1 MALVPN
7 PSQPGLRIYKPSFS
21 YWYPSLEQDSES
33 RSHLLHKVGAFY
45 RKARKRLPR
54 CQHRRPQGLCVGLLD
69 PVSNIVINSLV
80 FSRKRKRGHGSTTC
94 DAVLQ
99 EDLERRSLDG
109 LVAFLTRLF
118 PNLAESLA
126 VHYLRLADA
135 DALVAA
141 RVIVAHHGMKRFDD
155 SEPAVL
161 DMAPLKCAA
170 LAVGH
175 PDPDRLVY
183 AWRNISGRID
193 DALHL
198 LACLHK
204 PSSDRSHGTSKLARM
219 LKTPPSRRSSIISKL
234 TRMANNGPPP
244 GCEEDVWWA
253 WRFAASRHSRPCSDP
268 YLHTV
273 LLSRTL
279 QDAIHGFYLQAL
291 AWLPAGSSFH
301 RSLLKAGY
309 CYGPLDPVSN
319 IIINTIWYDTA
330 FPPTMKLELDL
341 DVIGTLGLHR
351 VENRSLYGMASFLC
365 TRYHRFD
372 FHQAL
377 QCLVQADANL
387 VLADPNLV
395 LADPNIDPSTRY
407 VLMICPPSAAPTS
420 NVVEPQDPPDTSLE
434 KAFLAAA
441 TAAFHPNPEAHVK
454 LLTSCKLKSAFRL
467 LHRRPDRLSSQDVK
481 RLAMLLC
488 PKSAHGCKRA
498 FLPLPLT
505 VYPRAKLAG
514 MYTRISKKVNAL
526 LNAYAQM
533 PNGDPKFE
541 LHTICGVND
550 RVSGPTSFP
559 PKYGHSHVN
568 FVATPKSPCGGAAAL
583 FFAEISN
590 NDQDEESFCCH
601 VALPPPCAAQIRCL
615 YCEYIGTRIVHPVR
629 IDFHGRESEF
639 EKMACGKDPRNGEN
653 VPPWRAPYYSNSQ
666 IINNRR
672 SFAENVYGRKKE
684 DSLYDD
690 LDEHKSVDLGSISI
704 RQLFLEI

>member
-1 MALVPN
+1 MATEVPN
-7 PSQPGLRIYKPSFS
+7 NGRLLVLDPGAEILSAMKPSRT
-21 YWYPSLEQDSES
+21 S
-33 RSHLLHKVGAFY
+33 RARLRRRSCISGEGPLAGWVITAPAVQE
-45 RKARKRLPR
+45 RKEVSK
-54 CQHRRPQGLCVGLLD
+54 GLCVGLLD
-69 PVSNIVINSLV
+69 PVSNIVINSLI
-80 FSRKRKRGHGSTTC
+80 SSCKRKRGGGSSC
-94 DAVLQ
+94 CKGVQD
-99 EDLERRSLDG
+99 DLERRSLDA

-118 PNLAESLA
+118 PNLPESLA

-141 RVIVAHHGMKRFDD
+141 CVIVSHHGMKRFDD

-161 DMAPLKCAA
+161 DMAPIKCAA
-170 LAVGH
+170 LAVGY
-175 PDPDRLVY
+175 PDPDRLVH
-183 AWRNISGRID
+183 AWRNISGCID
-193 DALHL
+193 DTLHL
-198 LACLHK
+198 LAMLHK
-204 PSSDRSHGTSKLARM
+204 PSSDCSHGTSKLARM
-219 LKTPPSRRSSIISKL
+219 LKTPPSHRSCIISKL
-234 TRMANNGPPP
+234 TRMLNNGPSP
-244 GCEEDVWWA
+244 GCEKDIWWA
-253 WRFAASRHSRPCSDP
+253 WRLAASRRSRPCSDP
-268 YLHTV
+268 YLHTG

-301 RSLLKAGY
+301 RSLLKAAY
-309 CYGPLDPVSN
+309 CYGPLDPISN
-319 IIINTIWYDTA
+319 IIVNTIWYDTA

-341 DVIGTLGLHR
+341 DVIGTQGLHR
-351 VENRSLYGMASFLC
+351 VENSSLYGLASFLC

-387 VLADPNLV
+387 VLADPNLE
-395 LADPNIDPSTRY
+395 PSTRSAPSFGMWGT
-407 VLMICPPSAAPTS
+407 VLMRCRPASSPLC
-420 NVVEPQDPPDTSLE
+420 NVVEAQGPPDTSLE
-434 KAFLAAA
+434 EAFLAAA
-441 TAAFHPNPEAHVK
+441 TAASHPIPDAQVK
-454 LLTSCKLKSAFRL
+454 LLTSCKAMLESALPL
-467 LHRRPDRLSSQDVK
+467 LQHGSDKLSYQDVK

-488 PKSAHGCKRA
+488 PESAHDCERA

-505 VYPRAKLAG
+505 VYPLAKLAG
-514 MYTRISKKVNAL
+514 MYTRISKK
-526 LNAYAQM
+526 
-533 PNGDPKFE
+533 DPKFE

-550 RVSGPTSFP
+550 RVCGPTSFP

-568 FVATPKSPCGGAAAL
+568 FVATPKSPCGGPAAL

-590 NDQDEESFCCH
+590 NDQDDESFCCH

-615 YCEYIGTRIVHPVR
+615 YCEYIGTRIVHPAG

>member
-21 YWYPSLEQDSES
+21 YWYPSLEQDSGS
-33 RSHLLHKVGAFY
+33 RSHLLHKIGAFY
-45 RKARKRLPR
+45 RKAWKRLPR
-54 CQHRRPQGLCVGLLD
+54 RRPQGLCVGLLD
-69 PVSNIVINSLV
+69 PVSNIVINSLIS
-80 FSRKRKRGHGSTTC
+80 SRKRKR
-94 DAVLQ
+94 DAGFSCCEGVQ
-99 EDLERRSLDG
+99 DDLERRSLDA

-118 PNLAESLA
+118 PNLPESLA

-141 RVIVAHHGMKRFDD
+141 RVIVSHHGMKRFDE

-161 DMAPLKCAA
+161 DMAPIKCAA
-170 LAVGH
+170 LAVGYPN
-175 PDPDRLVY
+175 PDHLVH
-183 AWRNISGRID
+183 AWRNISGHID
-193 DALHL
+193 DTLHL
-198 LACLHK
+198 LAILHK
-204 PSSDRSHGTSKLARM
+204 P
-219 LKTPPSRRSSIISKL
+219 PPSRRSCIISKL
-234 TRMANNGPPP
+234 TRMLNNGPSP
-244 GCEEDVWWA
+244 GCEKDIWWA
-253 WRFAASRHSRPCSDP
+253 WRLAASRRSRPCSDP
-268 YLHTV
+268 YLHTG

-291 AWLPAGSSFH
+291 ARLPAGSSFY

-309 CYGPLDPVSN
+309 CYGPLDPISN
-319 IIINTIWYDTA
+319 IIVNTIWYDTA

-341 DVIGTLGLHR
+341 DVIGTRGLHR
-351 VENRSLYGMASFLC
+351 VENRSLYGLASFLC

-372 FHQAL
+372 FHQAM

-395 LADPNIDPSTRY
+395 LADPNIDPSSLY
-407 VLMICPPSAAPTS
+407 VLMRCPPSAAPTS
-420 NVVEPQDPPDTSLE
+420 NAVEAQDPPDTSLE

-467 LHRRPDRLSSQDVK
+467 LHRRPDMLSSQDVK

-488 PKSAHGCKRA
+488 PESAHDCERA

-541 LHTICGVND
+541 RYTICGVND
-550 RVSGPTSFP
+550 RVCGPTSFP
-559 PKYGHSHVN
+559 PKYGHTHVN
-568 FVATPKSPCGGAAAL
+568 FVATPKSTCGGSAAL

-590 NDQDEESFCCH
+590 NDQDDESFCCH

-615 YCEYIGTRIVHPVR
+615 YCEYIGTRIVHPAG

-639 EKMACGKDPRNGEN
+639 EKMACGKDPRNGDY

-672 SFAENVYGRKKE
+672 GLAENVYGREKE

-690 LDEHKSVDLGSISI
+690 LDEHKSVDLGPMSI
-704 RQLFLEI
+704 RQIFLEM

>member
-1 MALVPN
+1 MALASKPC
-7 PSQPGLRIYKPSFS
+7 QPDLRIYKPSFTP
-21 YWYPSLEQDSES
+21 WYPSHQEDSES
-33 RSHLLHKVGAFY
+33 RSHLLRRIHAFY
-45 RKARKRLPR
+45 LKARRRLKR
-54 CQHRRPQGLCVGLLD
+54 HRPQHGRRVDFCCGALCVGLLD
-69 PVSNIVINSLV
+69 PVANIVVNSLI
-80 FSRKRKRGHGSTTC
+80 SSCKPKPQRKG
-94 DAVLQ
+94 AQ
-99 EDLERRSLDG
+99 ADLERRSLDA

-118 PNLAESLA
+118 PNLPESLA

-135 DALVAA
+135 DAPVAA
-141 RVIVAHHGMKRFDD
+141 SVIVSDHGMKRFWE
-155 SEPAVL
+155 SEPDLIHTVPF
-161 DMAPLKCAA
+161 MALKCAA

-175 PDPDRLVY
+175 PDPDRLVN
-183 AWRNISGRID
+183 AWLNISDSID
-193 DALHL
+193 GDRHFLAWLHRP
-198 LACLHK
+198 
-204 PSSDRSHGTSKLARM
+204 PSSCPGSNISKLAE
-219 LKTPPSRRSSIISKL
+219 LINGVPLGYQDLSR
-234 TRMANNGPPP
+234 
-244 GCEEDVWWA
+244 A
-253 WRFAASRHSRPCSDP
+253 WRLAASRPSRPCSDP
-268 YLHTV
+268 YLHTS

-279 QDAIHGFYLQAL
+279 QDAIHGFYLQAI
-291 AWLPAGSSFH
+291 ARLPAGSRFH

-319 IIINTIWYDTA
+319 IIVNTIWYDA
-330 FPPTMKLELDL
+330 VFPPTMKLELDL
-341 DVIGTLGLHR
+341 DVIGTQCLHR
-351 VENRSLYGMASFLC
+351 LENRSLYGLASFLC

-514 MYTRISKKVNAL
+514 IYTRISKKVNAL